1 MTQTHVTASLIPE
14 DSIFYILK
22 SECNSRIEHP
32 VQSHHIPGTGA
43 VCQVCPA
50 SLPELSLSRGLNP
63 LHCQLTSY
71 TDPESSLPHNP
82 HWLWMAVCAWAAAL
96 PEKDLAS
103 SCPSVSCIYAFGVS
117 SSLGSRL
124 LHLRPSEV
132 R

>member
-1 MTQTHVTASLIPE
+1 MTQTRVTASLIPE

-22 SECNSRIEHP
+22 SECNSRIEHS
-32 VQSHHIPGTGA
+32 VQSHHIPGRL
-43 VCQVCPA
+43 